1 LILTPG
7 IKGDSGVGK
16 STLAQLLAGFYVP
29 DSGKICI
36 NEKNIENI
44 NRKDLRKLITYVPQE
59 SFIVS
64 GSIKDNLVL
73 GLESVPNEKEF
84 DKVLKDTCL
93 WSFINELP
101 LGLDTYLEENRTNLS
116 GGQKQ
121 RIALAR
127 VLLSES
133 KVLLLDEATSALDSK
148 TEMRIFD
155 KLLTYSNKTLI
166 MISHN
171 LNLIN
176 KCDLIIDL
184 DKK

>member
-1 LILTPG
+1 M
-7 IKGDSGVGK
+7 
-16 STLAQLLAGFYVP
+16 
-29 DSGKICI
+29 
-36 NEKNIENI
+36 
-44 NRKDLRKLITYVPQE
+44 
-59 SFIVS
+59 
-64 GSIKDNLVL
+64 
-73 GLESVPNEKEF
+73 
-84 DKVLKDTCL
+84 KDTCL

-101 LGLDTYLEENRTNLS
+101 LGLDTSLEENRTNLS

-133 KVLLLDEATSALDSK
+133 KVLLLDEATSAQDSK